1 MTLQKLPNLHVQK
14 SKQISLGNS
23 RSSNE
28 NSEMRE
34 AKDRERRDLINA
46 SNMNYQYLKTKT
58 RKIRLAHN
66 QKLGTIKTQ

>member
-1 MTLQKLPNLHVQK
+1 MTLGKLPKLHVQK

-34 AKDRERRDLINA
+34 AKDRERKDLINV
-46 SNMNYQYLKTKT
+46 SNMNYQDSK
-58 RKIRLAHN
+58 RKPE
-66 QKLGTIKTQ
+66 KLD